1 MVGGFSSAAEGTRNP
16 YTPLVLHLLLCLL
29 FARTDRLG
37 APNACA
43 WLSVLAVEA
52 GDDQDEDDD
61 DDDDDD
67 DDEQHDDEGHNELGE
82 EEEGEEQ
89 EQERRRA

>member
-67 DDEQHDDEGHNELGE
+67 DEQHDDEGHNELGE